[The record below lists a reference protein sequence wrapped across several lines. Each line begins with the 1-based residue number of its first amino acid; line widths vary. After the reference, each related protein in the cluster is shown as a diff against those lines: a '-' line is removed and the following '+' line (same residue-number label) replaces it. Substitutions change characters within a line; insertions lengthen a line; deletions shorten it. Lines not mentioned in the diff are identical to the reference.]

1 MTYVGK
7 WMGQRREEIE
17 TCFFKSV
24 VLDGNLT
31 TMVLKFRRRRLKNIH
46 GLRWKVDG
54 VEKGRDK
61 DMSF

>member
-1 MTYVGK
+1 MDGVEKGRDRD
-7 WMGQRREEIE
+7 M
-17 TCFFKSV
+17 FFKSV
-24 VLDGNLT
+24 VLNGNLT

>member
-1 MTYVGK
+1 
-7 WMGQRREEIE
+7 MGQRREEIE

-31 TMVLKFRRRRLKNIH
+31 TMVFKFRRRRLKNIH